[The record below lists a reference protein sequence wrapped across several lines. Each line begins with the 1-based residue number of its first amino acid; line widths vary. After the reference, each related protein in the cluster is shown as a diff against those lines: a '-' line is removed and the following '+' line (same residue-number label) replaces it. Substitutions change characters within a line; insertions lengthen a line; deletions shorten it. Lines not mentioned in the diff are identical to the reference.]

1 MTLGS
6 IGSNLGAPRS
16 ERGEDHISTEA
27 ERPDEANSGRTA
39 RAKDD
44 FILVAMWWYNQE
56 CLGDA
61 E

>member
-16 ERGEDHISTEA
+16 ERGEDHMSTEA
-27 ERPDEANSGRTA
+27 ERPDEAKSDRIA
-39 RAKDD
+39 RAKND
-44 FILVAMWWYNQE
+44 FMLTVMQWYNQE
-56 CLGDA
+56 CLKDN